1 MARKCDDEIIRG
13 VYGKAL
19 KCISFKHQK
28 SLRYY
33 EVLLDI
39 RKRYNVN
46 NHLNVS
52 QLALEFSMERS
63 GKYKIAM
70 SVDGSLRISDSSFLY
85 GRASDFL
92 YIGDNICEYV
102 EEVPDSGGKYTRRVT
117 QLGTGFFED
126 VSMPTF
132 EELDLAEMV
141 YPGIDDIL
149 FKVNEMFFPTIS
161 HFNKHIDDGPVGV
174 VEGLGW

>member
-1 MARKCDDEIIRG
+1 MARKCDEEIIRG

-19 KCISFKHQK
+19 KCISFQHQK

-46 NHLNVS
+46 NGLNLS
-52 QLALEFSMERS
+52 QEALEFSMERS
-63 GKYKIAM
+63 ERYRISM
-70 SVDGSLRISDSSFLY
+70 SADGSLKISDSSFLY

-102 EEVPDSGGKYTRRVT
+102 EAVPNVGGTYTRKAT
-117 QLGTGFFED
+117 PLGIEFFED

-132 EELDLAEMV
+132 DELELAEMV
-141 YPGIDDIL
+141 YPGMGDIL

-161 HFNKHIDDGPVGV
+161 HFNKHIDDGPVRV
-174 VEGLGW
+174 LEMFGW